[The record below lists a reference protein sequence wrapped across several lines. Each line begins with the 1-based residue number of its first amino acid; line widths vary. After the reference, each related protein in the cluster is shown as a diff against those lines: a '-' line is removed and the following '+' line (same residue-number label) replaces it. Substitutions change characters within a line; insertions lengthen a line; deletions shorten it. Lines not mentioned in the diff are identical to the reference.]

1 MSILLCRP
9 DEKHWCVEC
18 CKLRPCCYF
27 GNLDDGKRGCL
38 IYQKRPELCQNFNC
52 VDSYFRMSQADAEE
66 VRKIILAFPPGEFE
80 VLTAVNIFQRQRFL
94 QY

>member
-1 MSILLCRP
+1 
-9 DEKHWCVEC
+9 
-18 CKLRPCCYF
+18 
-27 GNLDDGKRGCL
+27 
-38 IYQKRPELCQNFNC
+38 
-52 VDSYFRMSQADAEE
+52 MSQADAEE